1 MSYADNV
8 VRWLQERLQREPSL
22 AQPRELTLALRVL
35 ALWRASVIVD
45 AFVAH
50 HGRVVLQGPFAGM
63 AYVEGA
69 TEGALAPRLLGTYE
83 AELHPYLLALAAEG
97 LDCVIDVGCAE
108 GYYAVGMAL
117 LAPDAQVHAFDTSP
131 KARAA
136 CAQMA
141 ALNGVSDRVTIG
153 ETLRPEDFDGLAGP
167 RRLVLMDVEGAEEDL
182 LRPDLSPA
190 LVHTH
195 IIVEAHEIYRPGVA
209 ARLTERFG
217 PTHHVTQLPL
227 GGRTLPLPD
236 WLMASNHLDQL
247 LAVWEWRLGPT
258 PWLVMRPKSLNA

>member
-8 VRWLQERLQREPSL
+8 VRWLRERLDRDPPL
-22 AQPRELTLALRVL
+22 ADPRELTLALRVL

-97 LDCVIDVGCAE
+97 LDCVIDVGSAE

-117 LAPDAQVHAFDTSP
+117 LVPGAMVHAFDTSP

-141 ALNGVSDRVTIG
+141 ALNGVVDRVSIG
-153 ETLRPEDFDGLAGP
+153 ETLRAEDFEALAGP
-167 RRLVLMDVEGAEEDL
+167 RRLILMDVEGAEEDL

-190 LVHTH
+190 LAHTH
-195 IIVEAHEIYRPGVA
+195 IIVEAHEVYRPGVA
-209 ARLTERFG
+209 ARLTERFA
-217 PTHHVTQLPL
+217 PTHHVTELPM

-258 PWLVMRPKSLNA
+258 PWLVMRPRSLNP

>member
-1 MSYADNV
+1 MNYAENV
-8 VRWLQERLQREPSL
+8 VRWLRERLDKGPPL
-22 AQPRELTLALRVL
+22 AEPRELALALRVV

-50 HGRVVLQGPFAGM
+50 HGRKVLQGPFAGM

-69 TEGALAPRLLGTYE
+69 AEGALAPRLLGTYE

-117 LAPDAQVHAFDTSP
+117 LAPGAQIHAFDTEP

-141 ALNGVSDRVTIG
+141 ALNGVSDRVRLG
-153 ETLRPEDFDGLAGP
+153 ESMTPQDFEAFAGP
-167 RRLVLMDVEGAEEDL
+167 RRLVLMDVEGAEDDL

-190 LVHTH
+190 LAHMHV
-195 IIVEAHEIYRPGVA
+195 IVEAHEIYRPGVA
-209 ARLTERFG
+209 ARLTERFA
-217 PTHHVTQLPL
+217 PTHHVTQLTL